1 MGRHPDNPLDQA
13 AKGYPGKRKTK
24 TEKAILEAER
34 LAGMLVAVRTQ
45 TPSEN
50 KPGYL
55 QDLRLKGAS
64 VMWDDYAPRLD
75 RLHLLSQLDLHLFAM
90 FCIYAAEFVAANE
103 EILTKGYSVMV
114 KTISG
119 DKMPRENPAVGR
131 RDHAAKMTIDL
142 SSKFGLSPQ
151 DRHRLLAAGAMH
163 FDDDTL
169 FGRAVQRPAAA
180 PATPEDDASESA
192 PAAEPIPAPVAEGSA
207 IGSLSA
213 FDSVPPGTKPN

>member
-1 MGRHPDNPLDQA
+1 
-13 AKGYPGKRKTK
+13 
-24 TEKAILEAER
+24 
-34 LAGMLVAVRTQ
+34 
-45 TPSEN
+45 
-50 KPGYL
+50 
-55 QDLRLKGAS
+55 
-64 VMWDDYAPRLD
+64 
-75 RLHLLSQLDLHLFAM
+75 M

-169 FGRAVQRPAAA
+169 FGRAVQRPAAT
-180 PATPEDDASESA
+180 PATPEDVASESA